1 MKKNSLI
8 VVIGIVVAFLALT
21 IISLIATDEVS
32 HHLGEALPLW
42 SCIPFVGMLL
52 SIAIFPL
59 VKPEWWEHNM
69 LRVALLWSLIFL
81 IPFGIVYG
89 GNNLVFNVYEVVL
102 LDYLPFIVLLF
113 GLFVVAGGI
122 EIQGSIMGTTKNNV
136 ILLLIGALLA
146 SWVGTTGAAM
156 LMIRPVIRAN
166 KWREKKAHVI
176 VFFIFMV
183 ANIGGCLTPVG
194 DPPLFLGFLRGVPF
208 FWTMSLL
215 PMMLFNLAILTIVFI
230 IMDRM
235 YVKKELAAGRKPE
248 DVIGEE
254 GKVKFRINGAHNF
267 IFIAM
272 IIGSVVFS
280 GILAGVPGF
289 FDPETGALTG
299 IAISGVVVP
308 WNSIVQIAII
318 LLAAFLS
325 LKTTK
330 KEVRERN
337 EFEYGPIAEVA
348 KLFIGIFLTM
358 IPALAILKAN
368 GSALGIE
375 EPWQFFWITGALSSF
390 LDNAPTYLVFLT
402 TAGAIGFTEGVAT
415 AVGTVA
421 PTVLMAVSAG
431 AVFMGANTYIGNAPN
446 FMTKSIAEG
455 SGIKMPSFFGYMK
468 WSLLILIPLFLL
480 DTLIFFL

>member
-1 MKKNSLI
+1 MKKKKLI
-8 VVIGIVVAFLALT
+8 IVIGIVIAFLLLT
-21 IISLIATDEVS
+21 IISLFSSGEIS
-32 HHLGEALPLW
+32 HSLGEELPLW
-42 SCIPFVGMLL
+42 SCIPFAGMLL

-69 LRVALLWSLIFL
+69 LKVALIWSLIFL

-89 GNNLVFNVYEVVL
+89 GNNLVYNVYEMIL
-102 LDYLPFIVLLF
+102 LDYLPFIVLLL
-113 GLFVVAGGI
+113 GLFIVAGGI
-122 EIQGSIMGTTKNNV
+122 EIQGSIMGTTKNN
-136 ILLLIGALLA
+136 IIMLLIGALLA

-166 KWREKKAHVI
+166 KWRAKQAHII

-208 FWTMSLL
+208 FWTMRLF
-215 PMMLFNLAILTIVFI
+215 PVMLFNLLLLVIVFAIL
-230 IMDRM
+230 DKR
-235 YVKKELAAGRKPE
+235 YVKQELAAGNKPE
-248 DVIGEE
+248 DIIGAE
-254 GKVKFRINGAHNF
+254 GKVKFRINGVHNF
-267 IFIAM
+267 IYIAM
-272 IIGSVVFS
+272 IIGAVVLS

-289 FDPETGALTG
+289 YNSTTGELTG
-299 IAISGVVVP
+299 ITLSNVLVP
-308 WNSIVQIAII
+308 WNSIVEMAII

-330 KEVRERN
+330 KEIRQRN
-337 EFEYGPIAEVA
+337 EFDYGPIAEVA
-348 KLFIGIFLTM
+348 KLFIGIFITM

-368 GSALGIE
+368 GSNLGIDSAWE
-375 EPWQFFWITGALSSF
+375 FFWITGALSSF

-402 TAGAIGFTEGVAT
+402 TAGAIGFTEGIVT
-415 AVGTVA
+415 TVGTIT

-446 FMTKSIAEG
+446 FMSKSIAEG

-468 WSLLILIPLFLL
+468 WSLCILIPIFIL